1 MKKTYI
7 KLAILLVAL
16 AGLVFFLYATD
27 WAAVLVAIQNIG
39 FKFLLLLS
47 VTILSNWMGVLA
59 WRCCMPAV
67 SVAVSGW
74 QLFWIRLVGETAAIL
89 NPASVVGGEAL
100 KVFLLREKGIADQWA
115 LHSILLSRVFIILSQ
130 LFLILL
136 MGIWL
141 LTAYTEHFYWLR
153 DYWSWTLLLPII
165 GLLTYLLW
173 QWRTLHRLSRWL
185 PLPARRKQ
193 IHTYIIDLW
202 ADLLAFY
209 RQNRWSM
216 LLAFLFSCL
225 HWIAGSLEFYLILLF
240 LGVETTV
247 VKALLVDMG
256 VVVIKSAGAFVPGQ
270 VGIEEYGNKVMLAL
284 IGITG
289 GTVWVTASILRRS
302 RQLFW
307 MVAAAVM
314 YGFMFKKK
322 DFKEPDVTI

>member
-1 MKKTYI
+1 MKKNYI

-16 AGLVFFLYATD
+16 ACLAFFLYATD
-27 WAAVLVAIQNIG
+27 WAAVLVAIRNIG
-39 FKFLLLLS
+39 VKFLLLLS

-59 WRCCMPAV
+59 WRRCMPAV
-67 SVAVSGW
+67 SATVSGW

-89 NPASVVGGEAL
+89 NPTSVVGGEAL
-100 KVFLLREKGIADQWA
+100 KVFLLREKGIDDQWA
-115 LHSILLSRVFIILSQ
+115 LHSILLSRVFMILSQ

-141 LTAYTEHFYWLR
+141 VTSYTEHFYWLR
-153 DYWSWTLLLPII
+153 DYWGWGLLLPVV
-165 GLLTYLLW
+165 GLLMYLLW
-173 QWRTLHRLSRWL
+173 QQRTLQRLSRWL
-185 PLPARRKQ
+185 PLQARRKQ
-193 IHTYIIDLW
+193 IHHYITDLW

-216 LLAFLFSCL
+216 FLAFLFSCL

-240 LGVETTV
+240 LGVKTTV

-256 VVVIKSAGAFVPGQ
+256 VVLFKSAGAFVPGQ

-284 IGITG
+284 IGIGG
-289 GTVWVTASILRRS
+289 GTIWVTASILRRS

-307 MVAAAVM
+307 ILVAAVM
-314 YGFMFKKK
+314 YVFLFKKK
-322 DFKEPDVTI
+322 GVKEPDEVI